1 MLKTLFIVERQG
13 DRMATI
19 WDYIDFDPCQ
29 RPAFTKYELSKKI
42 KEKRAASGLSVE
54 EFSKQYGIPVSLL
67 VSIEEA
73 KRSFNVPMYEACARI
88 LGMELDELLKT
99 DQEDL
104 GCVKFRSGKMHKAT
118 WKTVEMANIL
128 FNEMV
133 MQHKISVR

>member
-1 MLKTLFIVERQG
+1 
-13 DRMATI
+13 MATI
-19 WDYIDFDPCQ
+19 WDYVEIDPCQ

-42 KEKRAASGLSVE
+42 KEKRVASGLSVE
-54 EFSKQYGIPVSLL
+54 EFSQQYGISAYLL

-104 GCVKFRSGKMHKAT
+104 GCVRFRSGKVHEVT
-118 WKTVEMANIL
+118 WNTVEMANVL

-133 MQHKISVR
+133 MQHKISAR

>member
-1 MLKTLFIVERQG
+1 
-13 DRMATI
+13 MATI
-19 WDYIDFDPCQ
+19 WDYVEIDPCQ

-42 KEKRAASGLSVE
+42 KEKRVASGLSVE
-54 EFSKQYGIPVSLL
+54 EFSQQYGISAYLL

-104 GCVKFRSGKMHKAT
+104 GCVRFRSGKVHEVT
-118 WKTVEMANIL
+118 WKTVEMANVL

-133 MQHKISVR
+133 MQHKISAR

>member
-1 MLKTLFIVERQG
+1 MGYVE
-13 DRMATI
+13 I
-19 WDYIDFDPCQ
+19 DPCQ

-42 KEKRAASGLSVE
+42 KEKRVASGLSVE
-54 EFSKQYGIPVSLL
+54 EFSQQYGISAYLL

-104 GCVKFRSGKMHKAT
+104 GCVRFRSGKVHEVT
-118 WKTVEMANIL
+118 WKTVEMANVL

-133 MQHKISVR
+133 MQHKISAR